1 MKKDETV
8 FVGLS
13 GGVDSSVAALRL
25 KQAGYRVVGV
35 FIRVWHPDFITCSE
49 EADRLDAMR
58 TAAALEIPFLTCDAR
73 EAYKALVADEM
84 IREYRAGRTPNPD
97 ILCNKVIKFG
107 VFEDFRRAHGAA
119 YIATGHY
126 ARTQKNHN
134 GGYELLTA
142 VDETKDQSYFLS
154 QIDASLLPHVLFPI
168 GDTKKPAVRTEALQ
182 AKLPSA
188 TRPDSQGICFLGK
201 LDMKEFLSHYI
212 TKEQGDV
219 VDTHGAV
226 IGTHD
231 GALFYTIGQRHG
243 FRVTSKETETVP
255 LYVVGKNIAENRLIV
270 DTMQKVSP
278 AGTDYRLE
286 DLNLLAPVAEHT
298 TYDVVKRYH
307 GARSKATISNL
318 KSNSCHIHLA
328 TPADESSL
336 GQTCVLYNG
345 ERVLGGGII
354 ESYL

>member
-1 MKKDETV
+1 MKKGDIV

-25 KQAGYRVVGV
+25 KRAGYTVVGV

-73 EAYKALVADEM
+73 EAYKAQVADEM

-97 ILCNKVIKFG
+97 VLCNKVVKFG
-107 VFEDFRRAHGAA
+107 VFEDFRKARGAA

-134 GGYELLTA
+134 DNYELLTA
-142 VDETKDQSYFLS
+142 VDKTKDQSYFLS
-154 QIDASLLPHVLFPI
+154 QIDASLLQHVLFPI
-168 GDTKKPAVRTEALQ
+168 GDTKKDAIRTEALQ

-188 TRPDSQGICFLGK
+188 RRPDSQGICFLGK

-212 TKEQGDV
+212 AKEQGDV

-243 FRVTSKETETVP
+243 FRVTSKETEAVP
-255 LYVVGKNIAENRLIV
+255 LYVVEKDIDGNKLIV
-270 DTMQKVSP
+270 DIAQKVSA
-278 AGTDYRLE
+278 AGTDYTLI
-286 DLNLLAPVAEHT
+286 DLNLLAPIVEHT
-298 TYDVVKRYH
+298 TYDVVTRYH
-307 GARSKATISNL
+307 GERSKATVSNL
-318 KSNSCHIHLA
+318 SSKSCHIHLTTA
-328 TPADESSL
+328 GPTSSL
-336 GQTCVLYNG
+336 GQTCVLYDG